1 MPCDPS
7 SSLSQAISGAYAA
20 YYKAPNENAFTEA
33 SSYLGAIKANTL
45 VITTGVNASGVF
57 SDFMGPDTPIDYI
70 LTPKHDMIS
79 FTLIE
84 INRNAVKKL
93 IYPYSTSNNGALR
106 DPGRSGEKPGPGRLQ
121 SSYEGRLRLV
131 PMNGNLRYWDDD
143 LNFTDVTNTNNPSAN
158 PSGLSIRDYFHVGL
172 DPDNEMEENYTAQ
185 LDEMPVRLMARLC
198 KDTVTNQWR
207 THQFVPL
214 LTSPLT

>member
-1 MPCDPS
+1 MPCDQR
-7 SSLSQAISGAYAA
+7 SSLSNAISGAYAA
-20 YYKAPNENAFTEA
+20 YYKAPDESGFADPL
-33 SSYLGAIKANTL
+33 SYLGAIKANTL
-45 VITTGVNASGVF
+45 TITTGVNSTGVF

-84 INRNAVKKL
+84 INRSAVKKL
-93 IYPYSTSNNGALR
+93 VYPYSTSNNGSTR
-106 DPGRSGEKPGPGRLQ
+106 SPGKSGEKPGPGRLL

-131 PMNGNLRYWDDD
+131 PMNGNLTYWDDD
-143 LNFTDVTNTNNPSAN
+143 LNFIDLQGNSS

-172 DPDNEMEENYTAQ
+172 DPESDTEENYTAQ
-185 LDEMPVRLMARLC
+185 LDELPIRLMARLC

-207 THQFVPL
+207 THQFVSALNAPL
-214 LTSPLT
+214 